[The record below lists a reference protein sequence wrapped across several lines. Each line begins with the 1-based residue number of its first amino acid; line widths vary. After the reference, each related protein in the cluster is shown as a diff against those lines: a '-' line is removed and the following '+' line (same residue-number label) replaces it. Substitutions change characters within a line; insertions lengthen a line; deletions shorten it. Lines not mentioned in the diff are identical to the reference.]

1 MLDET
6 TEFGAHAAKRLR
18 GDIIGWLTTVTA
30 EGAPRPIPIWF
41 LWDAP
46 RGEQPVPPVGPPP
59 QDPLAPL
66 EASGAAPAHVGRGDG
81 RSILLYSRPGTRKLA
96 NIAGNPH
103 VSLNLDSDGID
114 ADIVICWGEIRVSDD
129 PPANGVPEYIA
140 KYAKP
145 IEALGWTPDGFG
157 ADFSVPLRIEL
168 SRIHGW

>member
-1 MLDET
+1 VLDET

-18 GDIIGWLTTVTA
+18 EDIIGWLTTVTA
-30 EGAPRPIPIWF
+30 EGAPRPVPIWF
-41 LWDAP
+41 LWD
-46 RGEQPVPPVGPPP
+46 G
-59 QDPLAPL
+59 
-66 EASGAAPAHVGRGDG
+66 G
-81 RSILLYSRPGTRKLA
+81 RSVLLYSRPEKRKLA

-129 PPANGVPEYIA
+129 PPANDVPDYIA

-145 IEALGWTPDGFG
+145 IEALGWTPDGFA